1 MKLKVFFVILHP
13 QFAYPNESNYFVVNQ
28 FINA

>member
-13 QFAYPNESNYFVVNQ
+13 QFAFPNKSGYFVVNQ

>member
-13 QFAYPNESNYFVVNQ
+13 QFAHPKESGYLVVNQ

>member
-13 QFAYPNESNYFVVNQ
+13 QFAHPIESDYFVVNQ